1 MMKTTLRSSSS
12 VHLVSEHV
20 AEEADTESALPPTI
34 NMPLNELVKRKKK
47 ERRERE
53 ERRRQIYPAAGG
65 KGKDRINEFST

>member
-47 ERRERE
+47 KREKRKGREKTTNLSCGRRER
-53 ERRRQIYPAAGG
+53 
-65 KGKDRINEFST
+65 KGSD